1 MYKPTEP
8 IRCPKCGTIVKV
20 DLSKIL
26 TSNPPCYEWTCPN
39 CGEKGN
45 TKHGDIITFENQI
58 GRETYQTKRATL
70 PYIQKVGEPDP
81 GVGVTTTNGTG
92 DGYNTINAVPS
103 ICSPMTEC
111 EICGEEFKFDSRSY
125 ICPKCRE
132 AVVKL
137 RERGDSTANTM
148 PTDNKSTA
156 NAMPAGNKST
166 VTDPKSTACNI
177 PAPKWIP
184 QGWECPKCGAIL
196 APHQSFCP
204 FCSKKESDWIT
215 TVGTGTQPFYGEWT
229 NKDNLTPPSGQYT
242 NPNPSTTISLGDKL
256 KVPNSCTLTFAT
268 PCDNIKATL

>member
-1 MYKPTEP
+1 MYYPLEPTK
-8 IRCPKCGTIVKV
+8 CPKCGATVKV
-20 DLSKIL
+20 DMSKAMLSH
-26 TSNPPCYEWTCPN
+26 PPYYEWTCPN

-70 PYIQKVGEPDP
+70 PYIQKIDEANP
-81 GVGVTTTNGTG
+81 GVVGITTTNAAG
-92 DGYNTINAVPS
+92 DDYNTINAVPS

-137 RERGDSTANTM
+137 RKTA
-148 PTDNKSTA
+148 DSTA
-156 NAMPAGNKST
+156 NAMPADKST
-166 VTDPKSTACNI
+166 VTDPKSIACNI
-177 PAPKWIP
+177 PAPMWVQ
-184 QGWECPKCGAIL
+184 QGWQCPKCGAIL

-204 FCSKKESDWIT
+204 FCSKKENDWIT

-229 NKDNLTPPSGQYT
+229 QKDNLTPPSGQYT
-242 NPNPSTTISLGDKL
+242 NPNPGTTISLGDKP
-256 KVPNSCTLTFAT
+256 KT
-268 PCDNIKATL
+268 PVSDNIIFTTHCDNTKATL

>member
-8 IRCPKCGTIVKV
+8 IRCPKCGAIVKV

-58 GRETYQTKRATL
+58 GHETYQTKRATL
-70 PYIQKVGEPDP
+70 PYIQKVGEADP

-132 AVVKL
+132 AIVKL
-137 RERGDSTANTM
+137 RKTADSTANAI
-148 PTDNKSTA
+148 PTNKSTA
-156 NAMPAGNKST
+156 NAMPADNKST
-166 VTDPKSTACNI
+166 ATDSKSTACDI
-177 PAPKWIP
+177 PAPKFIQ
-184 QGWECPKCGAIL
+184 QGWQCPKCGAVL
-196 APHQSFCP
+196 APNQSFCP
-204 FCSKKESDWIT
+204 FCSKKESDWVT
-215 TVGTGTQPFYGEWT
+215 TVGTGTQPLPFV
-229 NKDNLTPPSGQYT
+229 QYI
-242 NPNPSTTISLGDKL
+242 NPNPSTAISLGDKL
-256 KVPNSCTLTFAT
+256 KT
-268 PCDNIKATL
+268 PVSDNIIFTTHCDNTKATL

>member
-8 IRCPKCGTIVKV
+8 IRCPKCGAIVKV
-20 DLSKIL
+20 DLYKIL

-58 GRETYQTKRATL
+58 GRETCATSG
-70 PYIQKVGEPDP
+70 YIQKVDEPDL
-81 GVGVTTTNGTG
+81 GVGVTITNATG
-92 DGYNTINAVPS
+92 DGYTTINAVPS

-137 RERGDSTANTM
+137 RKTA
-148 PTDNKSTA
+148 DSTA

-166 VTDPKSTACNI
+166 VTDPKSAACNI

-184 QGWECPKCGAIL
+184 QGWECPKCGAVL
-196 APHQSFCP
+196 APNQSYCP
-204 FCSKKESDWIT
+204 FCSPSEYGRSNWVVT
-215 TVGTGTQPFYGEWT
+215 TPVRVPLE
-229 NKDNLTPPSGQYT
+229 QYT
-242 NPNPSTTISLGDKL
+242 NPNPGTAISLGDKL
-256 KVPNSCTLTFAT
+256 KVTDSCTHTSAT
-268 PCDNIKATL
+268 PYDNIKATL

>member
-8 IRCPKCGTIVKV
+8 IRCPKCGAIVKV

-58 GRETYQTKRATL
+58 GRATSG
-70 PYIQKVGEPDP
+70 YIQKIDEADP
-81 GVGVTTTNGTG
+81 GVGATTTNATG

-137 RERGDSTANTM
+137 RGTA
-148 PTDNKSTA
+148 DSTA
-156 NAMPAGNKST
+156 NAMPTDKSTANAVPADNKST
-166 VTDPKSTACNI
+166 ATDSKSTACDI
-177 PAPKWIP
+177 PAPKFIQ

-196 APHQSFCP
+196 APNQSYCP
-204 FCSKKESDWIT
+204 FCSKKENDWIT
-215 TVGTGTQPFYGEWT
+215 TVGIGTQPFYGEWT
-229 NKDNLTPPSGQYT
+229 QKDNLTPPSAVQYI
-242 NPNPSTTISLGDKL
+242 NPNPNTAISSGDKP
-256 KVPNSCTLTFAT
+256 KT
-268 PCDNIKATL
+268 PVSDNIIFTTHCDNTKTTL

>member
-8 IRCPKCGTIVKV
+8 IRCPKCGAIVKV

-58 GRETYQTKRATL
+58 GHETYQTKRATL

-81 GVGVTTTNGTG
+81 GVGATTTNGTG
-92 DGYNTINAVPS
+92 DGYNTINAVPL

-132 AVVKL
+132 AIVKL
-137 RERGDSTANTM
+137 RKTA
-148 PTDNKSTA
+148 DSTA
-156 NAMPAGNKST
+156 NAMPANKSTANAVPADNKST
-166 VTDPKSTACNI
+166 VTDPKSTACDI
-177 PAPKWIP
+177 PAPKWIQ
-184 QGWECPKCGAIL
+184 QGWQCPKCGAIL
-196 APHQSFCP
+196 APNQSYCP
-204 FCSKKESDWIT
+204 FCSKKENDWIT
-215 TVGTGTQPFYGEWT
+215 TIGTGTQPFYGEWI
-229 NKDNLTPPSGQYT
+229 NKDNLTPPTGQYT
-242 NPNPSTTISLGDKL
+242 NPNPSITISSGDIL
-256 KVPNSCTLTFAT
+256 KVADSCTHTSAT
-268 PCDNIKATL
+268 PCNNLKATL